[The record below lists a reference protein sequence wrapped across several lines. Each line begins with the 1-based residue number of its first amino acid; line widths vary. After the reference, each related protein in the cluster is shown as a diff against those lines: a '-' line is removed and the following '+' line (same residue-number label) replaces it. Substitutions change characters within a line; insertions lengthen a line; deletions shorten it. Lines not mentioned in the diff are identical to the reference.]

1 MLPEQPLGSEHPRRD
16 LSTHKEVVAA
26 CLLTEVARLGAGV
39 EGARGH
45 QVLEL
50 SVSPVTGLR
59 VEAGREIKPGL
70 VLDSEAD
77 LKTGLTRGREEVVV
91 TVADSTV
98 IPGKDYLS
106 GDEIF
111 IHFH

>member
-1 MLPEQPLGSEHPRRD
+1 MLPEQPLGSEHPGRD
-16 LSTHKEVVAA
+16 LAAHKEVVAA
-26 CLLTEVARLGAGV
+26 CLLTEVSRLGAGV

-50 SVSPVTGLR
+50 SVSLSPVTGLR
-59 VEAGREIKPGL
+59 VEAGRKIKPGL

-77 LKTGLTRGREEVVV
+77 LETGLTRGREEIVV

-98 IPGKDYLS
+98 IPGK
-106 GDEIF
+106 E
-111 IHFH
+111 